1 MKSIRR
7 FPLSRLAAVA
17 LLTATP
23 TAYAQNTEP
32 LEPDIIEA
40 PPPPDPEPAPT
51 TVQLTF
57 PPPLEVTRS
66 YPGSEPQGEPCEPS
80 AKSDADALSSQATD
94 PTAPLMSF
102 NFITDITTSI
112 HGVDDH
118 RTVFKIQPVVPFR
131 IWGLPNILRII
142 LPYQLSGLG
151 PEGLNDVSLFDIAVL
166 PVSSVTKLAI
176 GPVFQFSSG
185 ASSNP
190 AKVAGG
196 PALSVIVQVSK
207 QLTLG
212 VFNQNLFGN
221 ELAVSQLQPIVAY
234 QLGAGWSLSA
244 GDLQYTFDW
253 RGTRWT
259 NVPLGIQVGAVYPIF
274 GQPIRFFVG
283 PQYNV
288 RQARGSDEFRVSAGI
303 TLLVPR

>member
-1 MKSIRR
+1 MKSTRR
-7 FPLSRLAAVA
+7 FPLSRLAALS
-17 LLTATP
+17 LLTATS
-23 TAYAQNTEP
+23 TAYAQTTEP

-51 TVQLTF
+51 TVQLTT

-66 YPGSEPQGEPCEPS
+66 SPESEPGAPS
-80 AKSDADALSSQATD
+80 AKSDTDALSSQATD
-94 PTAPLMSF
+94 PTAPLLSF

-131 IWGLPNILRII
+131 IWGLPNILRVI

-166 PVSSVTKLAI
+166 PVSAVTKLAI

-196 PALSVIVQVSK
+196 PALGVIVQVGK
-207 QLTLG
+207 KLTLG

-221 ELAVSQLQPIVAY
+221 ELAASQLQPIVAY
-234 QLGAGWSLSA
+234 QLGAGWSLAA

-259 NVPLGIQVGAVYPIF
+259 NIPLGIQLGAVYPIF

-288 RQARGSDEFRVSAGI
+288 RQLQGTDEFRVSAGV
-303 TLLVPR
+303 TLLAPR

>member
-1 MKSIRR
+1 MKSTRR
-7 FPLSRLAAVA
+7 SLSRLAALS
-17 LLTATP
+17 LLTATA
-23 TAYAQNTEP
+23 TAYAPNTEAQ
-32 LEPDIIEA
+32 EPDTIEA
-40 PPPPDPEPAPT
+40 PPAPDPEPAPT
-51 TVQLTF
+51 TVELTT
-57 PPPLEVTRS
+57 PQTLEATRAYS
-66 YPGSEPQGEPCEPS
+66 GSAPQAQPGEPS
-80 AKSDADALSSQATD
+80 AKTDTNALSSQATD
-94 PTAPLMSF
+94 PTAPLLSF

-151 PEGLNDVSLFDIAVL
+151 AEGLNDVTLFDIAVL
-166 PVSSVTKLAI
+166 PVSAVTKLAI

-196 PALSVIVQVSK
+196 PELGVIVQVGKS
-207 QLTLG
+207 LTLG
-212 VFNQNLFGN
+212 VFNQNLIGN

-234 QLGAGWSLSA
+234 QVGAGWSLSA

-259 NVPLGIQVGAVYPIF
+259 NIPLGAQLGAVYPIF

-303 TLLVPR
+303 TLLAPR